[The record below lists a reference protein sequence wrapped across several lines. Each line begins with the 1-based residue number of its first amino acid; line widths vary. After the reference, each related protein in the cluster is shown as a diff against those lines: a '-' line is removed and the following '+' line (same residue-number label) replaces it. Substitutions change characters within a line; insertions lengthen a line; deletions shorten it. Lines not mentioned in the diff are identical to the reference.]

1 MELAWYTY
9 FSWWVFIW
17 FIIFKLGFTK
27 LSPYLIYVFIVVF
40 ILFKF
45 LRDLIYITF
54 YDEKEIK
61 NYESILI
68 WVLNVIILDLIPPF
82 YLERQ
87 IDSESIFFTLL
98 LALVYCSLMN
108 KWNYNI
114 IKHYTIMNYRE
125 ISDRFTTKSFIEGV
139 LKVNF
144 NF

>member
-144 NF
+144 NY